1 MKQVQIPQ
9 EFNRF
14 FWDTNIGEINIQT
27 HKSFILERLL
37 EEGNNRA
44 VHWILDVF
52 TSKDIEEVVCSSR
65 RIRIKTALFWK
76 NRLGITTPIVCTQ
89 KPSTLTPAEPWR
101 R

>member
-14 FWDTNIGEINIQT
+14 FWDIKPEQLDFQT
-27 HKSFILERLL
+27 HKFFILERLL
-37 EEGNNRA
+37 EEGNNSA
-44 VHWILDVF
+44 VHWVLDVF
-52 TSKDIEEVVCSSR
+52 TSKDIEKVVCSSR

-89 KPSTLTPAEPWR
+89 KPSTLTPVEPWR